1 MCLITVCW
9 GMDGRKIQNNVD
21 LLAVSSCHASLM
33 SKSGVGVSVLENSF
47 YLATFS
53 IPHDT
58 RWLLVLHLSISH
70 PSHQRGDKG
79 KEKGLPIL

>member
-33 SKSGVGVSVLENSF
+33 SKSGVGASVLENSLYVVPLVF
-47 YLATFS
+47 AAPMQS
-53 IPHDT
+53 ITSWPNMAAG
-58 RWLLVLHLSISH
+58 V
-70 PSHQRGDKG
+70 PSTQSGGRMK
-79 KEKGLPIL
+79 